1 MVIPIIAALVTAL
14 GAGGLVLSS
23 LIHASSVSDVIFN
36 AASVCL
42 VTGPLIFFAYVIFG
56 LWMEFLEFSSGGQK
70 PDVRIVA
77 HTPSPDVVAAVF
89 SQAAYY
95 DGLPE
100 GLRRE
105 RKGPL
110 NPSTGRASRI

>member
-23 LIHASSVSDVIFN
+23 LLHASAASDNIFN

-42 VTGPLIFFAYVIFG
+42 VAGPLIFFAYVIFG
-56 LWMEFLEFSSGGQK
+56 LWMEFLDFSKPGQK
-70 PDVRIVA
+70 SGTRIVA
-77 HTPSPDVVAAVF
+77 HTPSPDVVVAVF